1 MIQQR
6 SPFVRLRVRQII
18 HRRPSATTAQMMVLM
33 EDYLHPH
40 QPRRSFFSSST
51 TANTTP
57 PPPTIKDDNGIP
69 PIIETNPSLLTAIID
84 PINRLHGTITHFKNG
99 LNRLI
104 DDYHLARCIHDATM
118 TRVSLMQRNGRLPPK
133 NKKTY
138 PDRRAREH
146 LRQFGRDVAI
156 TLPTV
161 AAFVLLPVVGNVAL
175 FLGMAFP
182 RYLLSRQFHTAEQRR
197 EFAMEEYGS
206 RRAWFVSLIHDDD
219 DTTTNY
225 NASSPSSSSLRP
237 KVIRNGM
244 KEKNRQQLAMMDV
257 AGPIYDESSM
267 SSLYECIL
275 DRHSSIDALSR
286 SHLVNLALANNLSS
300 SLLLPSSIAPPFV
313 RSCVPSTYL
322 IRKLTTLAEDIIMD
336 DIAMIDE
343 GYHHCYNHDVDDHV
357 DRGGDNHHYC
367 VGMTDIEVFEACY
380 IRGLP
385 VGRFATAHDG
395 IKGNN
400 SKEGEALATRK
411 LLAYYLQMM
420 DMVMNQKS
428 DDDDDD
434 TVFSSNSSSSSK
446 GELVRN
452 GTLQLL
458 VLHIHAIRYN
468 FLIQNREG
476 GMDYTK

>member
-1 MIQQR
+1 
-6 SPFVRLRVRQII
+6 
-18 HRRPSATTAQMMVLM
+18 MMVLI
-33 EDYLHPH
+33 EDYSHLRH
-40 QPRRSFFSSST
+40 QPRRRSFSSSSA
-51 TANTTP
+51 TANTT
-57 PPPTIKDDNGIP
+57 DNRIP

-104 DDYHLARCIHDATM
+104 DDYYLARCIHDATR
-118 TRVSLMQRNGRLPPK
+118 TRVSLMQRNGRLPPEQ

-146 LRQFGRDVAI
+146 LRQFGRDMSI

-161 AAFVLLPVVGNVAL
+161 AAFILLPVVGNAAL

-182 RYLLSRQFHTAEQRR
+182 RYLLSRQFHTTEQRR

-206 RRAWFVSLIHDDD
+206 RRVWFVSLMHDAD
-219 DTTTNY
+219 DTTTDY
-225 NASSPSSSSLRP
+225 NASSLSSSSSSSLRP
-237 KVIRNGM
+237 KDIQNRTKG
-244 KEKNRQQLAMMDV
+244 KNLQQQLTMMMDV

-267 SSLYECIL
+267 LSLYECIL
-275 DRHSSIDALSR
+275 DSHSSIDTLSR
-286 SHLVNLALANNLSS
+286 GHLVNLALANNLSS
-300 SLLLPSSIAPPFV
+300 SLLLPSYIAPSFV
-313 RSCVPSTYL
+313 QSCVPSMYL

-336 DIAMIDE
+336 DMAMIDE
-343 GYHHCYNHDVDDHV
+343 GYHHCYNHDVDD
-357 DRGGDNHHYC
+357 RGDNNHHYYC

-385 VGRFATAHDG
+385 VGRFATAYDG

-400 SKEGEALATRK
+400 SKEGEAVATRK
-411 LLAYYLQMM
+411 LLAYYLRMM

-434 TVFSSNSSSSSK
+434 DDNTVFSSNSISSSSK

-468 FLIQNREG
+468 FLIQNREEEWTIQSK
-476 GMDYTK
+476 MK